1 VETWQIGLY
10 VFGGLLLVFYFKR
23 RSDRMRKGES

>member
-1 VETWQIGLY
+1 LY
-10 VFGGLLLVFYFKR
+10 VFGGILLVFYFKR